1 MNKTCIELKVHYGGF
16 GEYCKSVVVPISADL
31 MQELMGKV
39 ELSNEPLSLL
49 LASPGVFGGRGGA
62 VSVRNRAFQMRY
74 STARAIAEAMV
85 PELIKV
91 FGCNDELD
99 GYKIDTMSNE
109 EKEWHQQ
116 RGRLPRT

>member
-1 MNKTCIELKVHYGGF
+1 MNKICIELKVHYWGF
-16 GEYCKSVVVPISADL
+16 GEYCKSVVIPISADL
-31 MQELMGKV
+31 IQELMGKV
-39 ELSNEPLSLL
+39 ELSNEPFSLM
-49 LASPGVFGGRGGA
+49 LASPGVFGGKGNA
-62 VSVRNRAFQMRY
+62 LNIRNKAFELRREVAQ
-74 STARAIAEAMV
+74 AIAEAMI
-85 PELIKV
+85 PELIKA